1 MKMQKLLSLLLA
13 LLLVMGIMHFYM
25 PEANAAEVTPVETPM
40 YGRSALAK
48 MPNAN
53 ALLYAYDQI
62 AEGVEDCETEIWVY
76 NNKDKISKAEVDM
89 VLDAYRRDYAHHF
102 WLGNSYG
109 TSGYGDTVAMIKPG
123 YKWTG
128 DKLEELKAEFN
139 AAANEI
145 LSGITDSMSDYE
157 KELYIHDA
165 LAKRNSYIGG
175 TAHAHDAY
183 GALVE
188 GRSVCEG
195 YAEALQYLLQR
206 VGIQSFLIIGY
217 SYNPETEEFEGHEWN
232 VVKIDGKYYHVDL
245 TWDDQGER
253 IFHSYFNVSDTM
265 IKEDHYIE
273 TTAYALPVCNS
284 TDAFYFKRT
293 DGYMDEYNVDQ
304 VAELLRKTHG
314 NAHVYIPGDVAEF
327 WSWYQT
333 NMLDIAI
340 KAGVVYE
347 IKYGYKMVGR
357 EMVLYI
363 EELQN
368 QPHKYDDK
376 VVVTPPTCTSIGY
389 TTYYCVCGAYY
400 IDDEVTERDHSY
412 AYTVVKEPTLTETG
426 TLVGTCPACED
437 ETDDIEL
444 PKLNETD
451 YQYVVTKEPTTK
463 ETGSATYTW
472 NKKTY
477 GTIVINVTLDKKPI
491 LYGDV
496 NGDGKLDN
504 KDRTVLTRHLA
515 GWDGYSDEDVNIE
528 SMDLNGDGKVDNKDR
543 TILTRH
549 LADWEGYETL
559 PYVKGKG

>member
-1 MKMQKLLSLLLA
+1 MKMHKMLSLLLA
-13 LLLVMGIMHFYM
+13 LLLVMGVMHFYL
-25 PEANAAEVTPVETPM
+25 PEANAATVTAVEAPM

-48 MPNAN
+48 LPNSK

-62 AEGVEDCETEIWVY
+62 AAGVEECAAEIWVY
-76 NNKDKISKAEVDM
+76 NGKNNISEEELET

-109 TSGYGDTVAMIKPG
+109 LSKYPQTVATVLPG
-123 YKWTG
+123 YIWSG
-128 DKLEELKAEFN
+128 EKLEQMKAEFN
-139 AAANEI
+139 AASNEI

-165 LAKRNSYIGG
+165 LAKRITYIGG
-175 TAHAHDAY
+175 TTNAHNAY

-188 GRSVCEG
+188 GKSVCEG

-206 VGIQSFLIIGY
+206 VGIQSFLVIGY
-217 SYNPETEEFEGHEWN
+217 SYNPETEKFEGHEWN

-245 TWDDQGER
+245 TWDDQGALTY
-253 IFHSYFNVSDTM
+253 HCYLNVSDTM

-273 TTAYALPVCNS
+273 PTAYALPVCNS
-284 TDAFYFKRT
+284 IDAFYFKQSGAYL
-293 DGYMDEYNVDQ
+293 DDYDVDQ

-314 NAHVYIPGDVAEF
+314 NAHVYIPGDIAEF
-327 WSWYQT
+327 WNWYLK
-333 NMLDIAI
+333 NIYSIAA
-340 KAGVVYE
+340 KAGVTGEFSV
-347 IKYGYKMVGR
+347 GYWLLGN
-357 EMVLYI
+357 EMVLTVDV
-363 EELQN
+363 LQEAG
-368 QPHKYDDK
+368 HKYDDK

-412 AYTVVKEPTLTETG
+412 AYAVVKEPTLTETG

-437 ETDDIEL
+437 KTDDIEL

-451 YQYVVTKEPTTK
+451 YTYVVTKEPTTK

-496 NGDGKLDN
+496 NGDGKVN
-504 KDRTVLTRHLA
+504 PEDRMILTRYLA
-515 GWDGYSDEDVNIE
+515 HWTGYTADMIDMDAADVNA
-528 SMDLNGDGKVDNKDR
+528 DGKVNNFDR
-543 TILTRH
+543 MILTRY
-549 LADWEGYETL
+549 LAKWSDYKTL
-559 PYVKGKG
+559 PYLN